1 MKICI
6 AGATGLTGSFV
17 FQHAIKMSGVHH
29 IILPL
34 RKPLEHKHEN
44 ITQVITDFSDE
55 ALLTKML
62 TDIDA
67 IICCI
72 GTTIKKAGSQE
83 AFRKVDFEIPLKMA
97 RCASSLTKTF
107 VLMSSVGADKT
118 SNNFYLKTKGETEE
132 AVFEHFKGRLIIA
145 RPSLL
150 LGNRKE
156 LRAGEKAAIYLSP
169 LFNLF
174 MQGALK
180 KYKAIKAETVARAM
194 LQAAIHPND
203 APQIMQ
209 YNELILASKALA

>member
-17 FQHAIKMSGVHH
+17 LQHAIRQNNIHQ

-34 RKPLEHKHEN
+34 RKPLELKHQK
-44 ITQVITDFSDE
+44 ITQVITDYSDE
-55 ALLTKML
+55 ALLSNIL
-62 TDIDA
+62 TDADA

-83 AFRKVDFEIPLKMA
+83 AFRKVDYEIPVKLA
-97 RCASSLTKTF
+97 RCASGNTRTF

-118 SNNFYLKTKGETEE
+118 SDNFYLRTKGETEDIVYE
-132 AVFEHFKGRLIIA
+132 LFKGRLIIA

-156 LRAGEKAAIYLSP
+156 LRIGEKAAIYLSP
-169 LFNLF
+169 VFNLF
-174 MQGALK
+174 MQGSLK
-180 KYKAIKAETVARAM
+180 KYKAIKAEEVARAM
-194 LQAAIHPND
+194 VYAAIYPQQV
-203 APQIMQ
+203 PQILHYQ
-209 YNELILASKALA
+209 ELTDASAALG